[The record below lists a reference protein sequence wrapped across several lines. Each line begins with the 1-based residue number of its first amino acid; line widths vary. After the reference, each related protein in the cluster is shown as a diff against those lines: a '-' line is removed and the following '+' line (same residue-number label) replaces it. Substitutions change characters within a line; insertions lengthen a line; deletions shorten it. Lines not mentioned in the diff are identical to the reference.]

1 MTALEITLDDVDALR
16 ADGKIIH
23 VRDVGPADLSEIE
36 RLHARASDRSMYLRF
51 FTLNRACAQQYIAKI
66 AEAPSH
72 DHHALGAFVHG
83 RLVGVAAFER
93 VDETSAEFALLV
105 ADDLQHQ
112 GVGTLLLEHLAAS
125 ARGAGITRFVAE
137 VLSEN
142 SLMLHTAR
150 DLGFASTT
158 SVDHGTVD
166 VEMQLAPGT
175 RTVDAIGSRDQT
187 AGSASLQPLLAPRSV
202 VVIGAGNRPGSVGHE
217 VLRNILAGGFTG
229 DVQVVNPNQSEVLG
243 VPSVPSPMDLA
254 TVPDL
259 AVLAVPA
266 AKVASVIAECGKR
279 GVRAAIILGA
289 GFAESGPDGK
299 RLQDDVLAVAREH
312 GIRLVG
318 PNCIGVVNTD
328 PAVRL
333 DATFAVLARRPG
345 RLAVLAQS
353 GAFGVALMTAADEIG
368 LGVSQFVSV
377 GNKSDVGG
385 NDLMLAW
392 AADPRTTVIGMYL
405 ESIGDPLRFA
415 RIARHVTRTKPII
428 AVKSG
433 RTEAGRKGAAS
444 HTAAAAS
451 PEVAIDALF
460 RGSGVI
466 RVRTV
471 QEMLD
476 TARVLADQPLPAGPR
491 IAIVGNSGGPEI
503 LAADAASDAG
513 LVIAELDEPVRA
525 LLRDAGAPVQNPIDL
540 GAAIQPDAVLRVLNA
555 LHASSEVDAVLTVF
569 TDIAVTEASEIRA
582 VVETVAAASGKPTV
596 AVQVGKPSSTHELT
610 GTPYS
615 LPVFTFPEPA
625 AAALGN
631 AYLYT
636 QLRDRPRCADT
647 RPAGTNR
654 ATGRA
659 LVTSALAENLEWL
672 GAEDIAL
679 LLKQYGV
686 AGCPQRVVRT
696 ADEAATAA
704 AEFGYPV
711 AIKLAEAGVHKTEL
725 GGVRLGLR
733 DELEVR
739 VTVADLTQNG
749 ETPTKLLVQPMI
761 TGGTELIIGAVHD
774 QHFGPLVMLG
784 AGGVLTD
791 VLGDQ
796 TFRLAPLTDD
806 DAEEMIDDL
815 RSARLLDGYRGS
827 QPVSRAAIRNFLVR
841 IATMVED
848 IPEIA
853 ELDLNPIVCR
863 GADLLA
869 VDARIRIAPAPY
881 HPDPLVRQLRGPAG
895 SARSV

>member
-1 MTALEITLDDVDALR
+1 MTALEIMQDDVDALR
-16 ADGKIIH
+16 ADGKIVH
-23 VRDVGPADLSEIE
+23 VRDLGPDDLGEIQK
-36 RLHARASDRSMYLRF
+36 LHARASDRSTYLRF
-51 FTLNRACAQQYIAKI
+51 FTLNRAGAQQYVAKI
-66 AEAPSH
+66 AEPPST
-72 DHHALGAFVHG
+72 DHHALGAFVRG
-83 RLVGVAAFER
+83 RMVGVAGFER
-93 VDETSAEFALLV
+93 VDENSAEFALLV
-105 ADDLQHQ
+105 ADDSQQL
-112 GVGTLLLEHLAAS
+112 GVGTLLMEHLAAA
-125 ARGAGITRFVAE
+125 ARGAGIKRFVAE
-137 VLSEN
+137 VLGEN
-142 SLMLHTAR
+142 SAMLKTAR
-150 DLGFASTT
+150 DLGFVSTT

-166 VEMQLAPGT
+166 VVMELAPGLQ
-175 RTVDAIGSRDQT
+175 TVTAIGNRDES
-187 AGSASLQPLLAPRSV
+187 AGSASLQPLLAPSSV
-202 VVIGAGNRPGSVGHE
+202 VVIGAGNRVGSVGHE
-217 VLRNILAGGFTG
+217 VLRNIIDGGFVG

-243 VPSVPSPMDLA
+243 VPSVASPLDLA

-266 AKVASVIAECGKR
+266 SKVASVIAECGER
-279 GVRAAIILGA
+279 GVRAAVILGA
-289 GFAESGPDGK
+289 GFAEAGLDGK
-299 RLQDDVLAVAREH
+299 RLQDEVLAVAREH

-333 DATFAVLARRPG
+333 DATFAVLSRRPG

-353 GAFGVALMTAADEIG
+353 GAFGIALMMAADEIG

-377 GNKSDVGG
+377 GNKADVGG

-392 AADPRTTVIGMYL
+392 AADPRTSVIGMYL

-451 PEVAIDALF
+451 PEIAIDALF

-513 LVIAELDEPVRA
+513 LVMAKLDEPVRA

-540 GAAIQPDAVLRVLNA
+540 GAAIQPDATLAVLEA
-555 LHASSEVDAVLTVF
+555 LHASPEVDAVLTVF
-569 TDIAVTEASEIRA
+569 TDIAVTESSKMRA
-582 VVETVAAASGKPTV
+582 VIETAAAASGKPTV
-596 AVQVGKPSSTHELT
+596 AVEVGKPASTHELA
-610 GTPYS
+610 GTPFA

-636 QLRDRPRCADT
+636 QLRDKPEPTGVRP
-647 RPAGTNR
+647 PGTSR
-654 ATGRA
+654 MTGRA
-659 LVTSALAENLEWL
+659 LVTTALADGIEWL

-686 AGCPQRVVRT
+686 AGCPQRVVST

-711 AIKLAEAGVHKTEL
+711 AIKLAEAGLHKTEL

-733 DELEVR
+733 DELELR
-739 VTVADLTQNG
+739 TTVADLSQG
-749 ETPTKLLVQPMI
+749 DGPPTKLLVQPMI

-791 VLGDQ
+791 VLGDR
-796 TFRLAPLTDD
+796 TFRLAPISDD
-806 DAEEMIDDL
+806 DAEGMIGDL
-815 RSARLLDGYRGS
+815 RSSRLLDGYRGS
-827 QPVSRAAIRNFLVR
+827 QPVSRAAIRNLLVR
-841 IATMVED
+841 IATMVDD

-863 GADLLA
+863 GDELLA
-869 VDARIRIAPAPY
+869 VDARIRIAHAPN
-881 HPDPLVRQLRGPAG
+881 HPDPLVRQLRGPIA
-895 SARSV
+895 AR

>member
-1 MTALEITLDDVDALR
+1 MTALEITQDDVDALR
-16 ADGKIIH
+16 ADGTIVH
-23 VRDVGPADLSEIE
+23 VRDVGPADRAEIE
-36 RLHARASDRSMYLRF
+36 RLHAQASDRSIYLRF
-51 FTLNRACAQQYIAKI
+51 FTPNRAGAEQYVARL
-66 AEAPSH
+66 AAPPST
-72 DHHALGAFVHG
+72 DHHALGAFVRG
-83 RLVGVAAFER
+83 RMVGVAAFER
-93 VDETSAEFALLV
+93 VDDTSAEFALLV
-105 ADDLQHQ
+105 ADDCQHQ
-112 GVGTLLLEHLAAS
+112 GIGTLLLEHLAAS

-137 VLSEN
+137 VLGEN
-142 SLMLHTAR
+142 ALMLDTAR
-150 DLGFASTT
+150 NLGLSCTT
-158 SVDHGTVD
+158 SLEYGTVSL
-166 VEMQLAPGT
+166 EMQLAPGS
-175 RTVDAIGSRDQT
+175 RTVGAIGSRDQS

-202 VVIGAGNRPGSVGHE
+202 VVIGAGKRAGSVGHE
-217 VLRNILAGGFTG
+217 VLRNILEGDFVG
-229 DVQVVNPNQSEVLG
+229 DVRVVNPNQFEVLG
-243 VPSVPSPMDLA
+243 VPSVPSVVDLETA
-254 TVPDL
+254 PDL

-266 AKVASVIAECGKR
+266 SKVAQVIAECGER
-279 GVRAAIILGA
+279 GIRAAIILSA
-289 GFAESGPDGK
+289 GFAEAGPQGK
-299 RLQDDVLAVAREH
+299 RLQDEVLTIAREH

-333 DATFAVLARRPG
+333 DATFAVLSGRPG

-353 GAFGVALMTAADEIG
+353 GAFGVALITAADQIG

-377 GNKSDVGG
+377 GNKADVGG

-460 RGSGVI
+460 RGSGVL

-476 TARVLADQPLPAGPR
+476 TARVLTDQPLPAGPR

-513 LVIAELDEPVRA
+513 LTIAELDEPVCA
-525 LLRDAGAPVQNPIDL
+525 LLRDAGVPVQNPIDL
-540 GAAIQPDAVLRVLNA
+540 GAAIQPDAVHVVLEA
-555 LHASSEVDAVLTVF
+555 LHASPEVDAVLTVF
-569 TDIAVTEASEIRA
+569 TDIAVTEASEMRA
-582 VVETVAAASGKPTV
+582 VIKTAAAASSKPTI
-596 AVQVGKPSSTHELT
+596 AVEVGKPATTHELA
-610 GTPYS
+610 GCAFS
-615 LPVFTFPEPA
+615 LPVFTFPEQA
-625 AAALGN
+625 AEALGN
-631 AYLYT
+631 AYRYT
-636 QLRDRPRCADT
+636 QLRDDHERPGV
-647 RPAGTNR
+647 RPAVTNR

-659 LVTSALAENLEWL
+659 LVSSALAEGTEWL
-672 GAEDIAL
+672 GADDIAL

-686 AGCPQRVVRT
+686 TSCPQRVVRT

-711 AIKLAEAGVHKTEL
+711 ALKLAEAGVHKTEL
-725 GGVRLGLR
+725 GGVRLGLTG
-733 DELEVR
+733 ELDVR
-739 VTVADLTQNG
+739 RAVADLDRGG

-791 VLGDQ
+791 ILGDR
-796 TFRLAPLTDD
+796 TFRLAPITDD
-806 DAEEMIDDL
+806 DAEAMIGDL
-815 RSARLLDGYRGS
+815 RSSRLLDGYRGS
-827 QPVSRAAIRNFLVR
+827 QPVSRTAIRNLLVR
-841 IATMVED
+841 IATMVDD

-863 GADLLA
+863 GDELLA
-869 VDARIRIAPAPY
+869 IDARIRVAPAPH
-881 HPDPLVRQLRGPAG
+881 HPDPLVRQLRGPA
-895 SARSV
+895 SNS